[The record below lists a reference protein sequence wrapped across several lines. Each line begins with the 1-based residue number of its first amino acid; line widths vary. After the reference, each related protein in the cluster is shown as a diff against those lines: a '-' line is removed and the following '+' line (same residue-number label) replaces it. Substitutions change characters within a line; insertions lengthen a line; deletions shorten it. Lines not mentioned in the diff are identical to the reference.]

1 MNPTPARTGSVPP
14 SRLPT
19 GVPGLDAVLGGGFLV
34 GDAYL
39 VVGPPGSG
47 KTTLGNQLAFAHARA
62 GGTALV
68 VTLLTETHDRMLG
81 HLRTFGFFDPS
92 IAGAGVRYLS
102 LLTDLEA
109 GGVDGLL
116 EGLRRAVRE
125 AGATLLVI
133 DGTSAAEAI
142 APSAIAYGRFAAGL
156 QVRAGYAGCTTV
168 LLSTGRSEG
177 ASAIAPQ
184 VDGVL
189 ELSLEAAHTREVRR
203 VRVAKLRGS
212 AHLNGWHRFAIAEGG
227 VEVSPRLEAAL
238 HGTAPQTLGVA
249 DRHPLGVAGLD
260 AMLGGGLQDRS
271 ATLVLGTP
279 GAGKTILGLH
289 FLADGARRGEPGLV
303 ACFHETADGLVA
315 TAEGAGIDLAPHA
328 ASGLVRV
335 LWRAPVELSPDAWAW
350 ELLATVEEHRPE
362 RLVIDAFTDV
372 AQYFDHPGRQVPFL
386 TALTTELQARGVT
399 TLVNAELDAY
409 AGPSLLPPIP
419 AVSAALDN
427 GVLLRTAE
435 LGSRL
440 VRVVSVLKTR
450 QIDFDH
456 AIRVF
461 SIGERGIDVGGVVD
475 AEGGLLTGEAH
486 GPGPLRQP
494 DVS

>member
-1 MNPTPARTGSVPP
+1 MNPTPARTGPVPP

-19 GVPGLDAVLGGGFLV
+19 GVPGLDTVLGGGLLV

-62 GGTALV
+62 GGIALV
-68 VTLLTETHDRMLG
+68 VTLMTETHDRMLG
-81 HLRTFGFFDPS
+81 HLSSFGFFDPS
-92 IAGAGVRYLS
+92 LPGSGVRYLS
-102 LLTDLEA
+102 LLTDLET

-116 EGLRRAVRE
+116 EGLRRAVRDQ
-125 AGATLLVI
+125 GATLLIV
-133 DGTSAAEAI
+133 DGTSAAEAL
-142 APSAIAYGRFAAGL
+142 APSDVVYGRFAAGL

-177 ASAIAPQ
+177 ANAVAPQ

-189 ELSLEAAHTREVRR
+189 ELSLEAAETREIRR

-212 AHLNGWHRFAIAEGG
+212 AHLNGWHRFVIAEGG

-238 HGTAPQTLGVA
+238 RGTAPQALGVV
-249 DRHPLGVAGLD
+249 DRRPLGVAGLD
-260 AMLGGGLQDRS
+260 AMLGGGVPDRS

-289 FLADGARRGEPGLV
+289 FLADGARRGEPGMV
-303 ACFHETADGLVA
+303 ASFHETADGLVA
-315 TAEGAGIDLAPHA
+315 TAEAIGMGLAPHA

-335 LWRAPVELSPDAWAW
+335 FWRAPLELSPDAWAW
-350 ELLATVEEHRPE
+350 EVLAAVDEHRPT

-372 AQYFDHPGRQVPFL
+372 AQYFTYAGRQVPFL
-386 TALTTELQARGVT
+386 TALTKELQARGVT
-399 TLVNAELDAY
+399 TLVNTELDAY

-427 GVLLRTAE
+427 GILLRTAE

-440 VRVVSVLKTR
+440 VRVVSVLKAR
-450 QIDFDH
+450 QIGFDH
-456 AIRVF
+456 AIRSF
-461 SIGERGIDVGGVVD
+461 AIGARGMAVGGILD
-475 AEGGLLTGEAH
+475 AETGLLTGEAH
-486 GPGPLRQP
+486 NPGPLEEP
-494 DVS
+494 AAG